1 MLKTV
6 GTGIAV
12 KNAVMELK
20 EVNNLICDN
29 IHNNGI
35 KKYYLKYLDKDIDN
49 YKIIMS

>member
-20 EVNNLICDN
+20 EVSNLICDN
-29 IHNNGI
+29 IYNNSI
-35 KKYYLKYLDKDIDN
+35 KNIWIKTS
-49 YKIIMS
+49 IIYNNNSCLL